1 MNFTYE
7 AHNDTVGIFYL
18 EGNLIGET
26 DGIPLTDAFAE
37 RLAAGARNFVMDLTE
52 LRHINS
58 SGLGVLITLLTKARK
73 VSGEVVLTN
82 PSEFINNILLITKL
96 NSVFSIHP
104 DTDSALESLKPE

>member
-1 MNFTYE
+1 MNFTYK
-7 AHNDTVGIFYL
+7 AHDENVGIFYL

-26 DGIPLTDAFAE
+26 DGLPVTEAFAE
-37 RLAAGARNFVMDLTE
+37 KIDEGTTHFVMDLTE

-73 VSGEVVLTN
+73 KSGEVLLTN
-82 PSEFINNILLITKL
+82 PSEFINNILIITKL

-104 DTDSALESLKPE
+104 DTETALKSFKD